1 MIASFPYNMVLDE
14 LASTNDYARKMGEA
28 DAPHGSWIS
37 ASRQTAGRGR
47 MGREWNS
54 LTGNLFLSLVLR
66 PEKSFPMTW
75 IPLAVALAV
84 YRVSKRAQPSL
95 ELVLKWP
102 NDLGIRDR
110 KVGFRKAGGILC
122 EGVGGSSGSFTI
134 AGIGVNCAIA
144 PDTDQPTASL
154 GVAVDG
160 FREKVIREVMD
171 VLANPLAS
179 IRRDYENASLLSAG
193 DMIEWKDLREE
204 TFKTG
209 TFAGYGDSGE
219 LLARPSESF
228 TNDVQRLYSEEIKL
242 QLKKPGNSM
251 KSLFDT

>member
-1 MIASFPYNMVLDE
+1 MITSFPFDMVLDE
-14 LASTNDYARKMGEA
+14 LPSTNDYARKMGEA

-47 MGREWNS
+47 MGREWSS

-84 YRVSKRAQPSL
+84 YRVAKRVQPSF

-110 KVGFRKAGGILC
+110 KVGFRKVGGILC
-122 EGVGGSSGSFTI
+122 EGVGGSSGSFII

-144 PDTDQPTASL
+144 PETDQPTASL

-160 FREKVIREVMD
+160 FREKVIREVLD
-171 VLANPLAS
+171 VLASPVAS
-179 IRRDYENASLLSAG
+179 IRREYENASLLTEG
-193 DMIEWKDLREE
+193 DDIEWKDLREE

-209 TFAGYGDSGE
+209 TFAGYGESGE
-219 LLARPSESF
+219 LLARSSESF
-228 TNDVQRLYSEEIKL
+228 TGEVQKLFSEEIKL
-242 QLKKPGNSM
+242 RLRK
-251 KSLFDT
+251 